1 MVAIK
6 RAINSLNKT
15 VRPWPQRRR
24 GFAISKL
31 VRLPFSKR
39 RRRPEYRVELDLAV
53 ETPLFA
59 NQFSEVVIGSV
70 VLIGLEGLTELADL
84 IEMVVPSWVAQ
95 GVIEMA
101 GRIEDQVM

>member
-1 MVAIK
+1 M
-6 RAINSLNKT
+6 
-15 VRPWPQRRR
+15 
-24 GFAISKL
+24 
-31 VRLPFSKR
+31 
-39 RRRPEYRVELDLAV
+39 
-53 ETPLFA
+53 
-59 NQFSEVVIGSV
+59 